1 MINILKIKSFS
12 FILKEN
18 SVFITN
24 YLLIGYT
31 FFLPLSKNISN
42 IFFTLVIIFFFLN
55 GNMKDKIN
63 FILKDKVV
71 VSILLFILVHIVW
84 LIGTDHFEYAQT
96 KILFMKHFLS
106 IIIIVTM
113 VSKEYI
119 AKIITAFVLS
129 MLFSE
134 ICSYFIF
141 FGFIEPFNNA
151 TRINPVPF
159 MLNHGF
165 YSTFLALTLGILL
178 FNLFKKE
185 LKFNYFN
192 KFIALFFSVTII
204 FNILII
210 SSRLGYILLFAVIF
224 SMTIIL
230 FRRYI
235 FKTIILTI
243 FVISIFYSIAYKNI
257 SNFQIR
263 VNEAIQNTE
272 QIFTEQD
279 YTTSEGI
286 RFGFYKYSLEALK
299 ESPIF
304 GVGTGDHINYIKNKI
319 IDYKYPEPMLNILNG
334 GENANLH
341 SDYLDIFVQFGLIG
355 LLIFLNIFYQIV
367 RYKTE
372 NEHLKALQVILVVV
386 MLVQALPQGMVYL
399 APINKLFILLLA
411 LTLNLYQNKIDELK
425 IGSR

>member
-1 MINILKIKSFS
+1 MINIFKIKSFY

-18 SVFITN
+18 SILITN

-55 GNMKDKIN
+55 GNIKDKIS
-63 FILKDKVV
+63 FILKDKVI

-96 KILFMKHFLS
+96 KISYMKHFLS

-113 VSKEYI
+113 ISKKYI
-119 AKIITAFVLS
+119 TKIIATFVLS

-165 YSTFLALTLGILL
+165 YSTFLSLTLGILL
-178 FNLFKKE
+178 FDLFKKE
-185 LKFNYFN
+185 LKFNYLN
-192 KFIALFFSVTII
+192 KFIALFFSITII

-230 FRRYI
+230 FRKHI
-235 FKTIILTI
+235 FKTIILII

-257 SNFQIR
+257 SNFEIR
-263 VNEAIQNTE
+263 VNQAIQNTE

-286 RFGFYKYSLEALK
+286 RFGFYKYSLEVLK
-299 ESPIF
+299 DSPIF
-304 GVGTGDHINYIKNKI
+304 GVGTGDHINYIKDKI
-319 IDYKYPEPMLNILNG
+319 VDYKYSKPMLNILNI
-334 GENANLH
+334 GENSNLH
-341 SDYLDIFVQFGLIG
+341 SDYFDVLVQFGLIG
-355 LLIFLNIFYQIV
+355 LVVFLNIFYQILK
-367 RYKTE
+367 YKQE
-372 NEHLKALQVILVVV
+372 EHNLKVLQILLVIV
-386 MLVQALPQGMVYL
+386 MLVQAFPQGMVYL
-399 APINKLFILLLA
+399 APINKIFILLLA
-411 LTLNLYQNKIDELK
+411 VTLNLYQNKINGLK
-425 IGSR
+425 

>member
-1 MINILKIKSFS
+1 MINIFKIKSFY

-18 SVFITN
+18 SILITN

-55 GNMKDKIN
+55 GNIKDKIN
-63 FILKDKVV
+63 FILKDKVI

-96 KILFMKHFLS
+96 KISYMKHFLS

-113 VSKEYI
+113 ISKEYI
-119 AKIITAFVLS
+119 TKIIATFVLS

-165 YSTFLALTLGILL
+165 YSTFLSLTLGILL

-185 LKFNYFN
+185 LKFNYLN
-192 KFIALFFSVTII
+192 KFIALFFSITII

-230 FRRYI
+230 FRKHI

-263 VNEAIQNTE
+263 VNQAIQHTQ
-272 QIFTEQD
+272 QIFIEQD

-286 RFGFYKYSLEALK
+286 RFGFYKYSLEVLK
-299 ESPIF
+299 DSPIF
-304 GVGTGDHINYIKNKI
+304 GVGTGDHINYIKDKI
-319 IDYKYPEPMLNILNG
+319 IDYKYSKPMLNILNL
-334 GENANLH
+334 GENSNLH
-341 SDYLDIFVQFGLIG
+341 SDYFDILVQFGLIG
-355 LLIFLNIFYQIV
+355 LVVFLNIFYQILK
-367 RYKTE
+367 YKQE
-372 NEHLKALQVILVVV
+372 EHNLKALQILLVIVI
-386 MLVQALPQGMVYL
+386 LVQALPQGMVYL
-399 APINKLFILLLA
+399 APINKIFILLLA
-411 LTLNLYQNKIDELK
+411 VTLNLYQNKINGLK
-425 IGSR
+425 

>member
-1 MINILKIKSFS
+1 MINIFKIKSFY

-18 SVFITN
+18 SILITN

-55 GNMKDKIN
+55 GNIKDKIS
-63 FILKDKVV
+63 FILKDKVI

-96 KILFMKHFLS
+96 KISYMKHFLS

-113 VSKEYI
+113 ISKKYI
-119 AKIITAFVLS
+119 TKIIATFVLS

-165 YSTFLALTLGILL
+165 YSTFLSLTLGILL
-178 FNLFKKE
+178 FDLFKKE
-185 LKFNYFN
+185 LKFNYLN
-192 KFIALFFSVTII
+192 KFIALFFSITII

-230 FRRYI
+230 FRKHI
-235 FKTIILTI
+235 FKTIILII

-263 VNEAIQNTE
+263 VNQAIQNTE

-286 RFGFYKYSLEALK
+286 RFGFYKYSLEVLK
-299 ESPIF
+299 DSPIF
-304 GVGTGDHINYIKNKI
+304 GVGTGDHINYIKDKI
-319 IDYKYPEPMLNILNG
+319 VDYKYSKPMLNILNI
-334 GENANLH
+334 GENSNLH
-341 SDYLDIFVQFGLIG
+341 SDYFDVLVQFGLIG
-355 LLIFLNIFYQIV
+355 LVVFLNIFYQILK
-367 RYKTE
+367 YKQE
-372 NEHLKALQVILVVV
+372 EHNLKVLQILLVIV
-386 MLVQALPQGMVYL
+386 MLVQAFPQGMVYL
-399 APINKLFILLLA
+399 APINKIFILLLA
-411 LTLNLYQNKIDELK
+411 VTLNLYQNKINGLK
-425 IGSR
+425 

>member
-1 MINILKIKSFS
+1 MINIFKIKSFY

-18 SVFITN
+18 SILITN

-55 GNMKDKIN
+55 GNIKDKIS
-63 FILKDKVV
+63 FILKDKVI

-96 KILFMKHFLS
+96 KISYMKHFLS

-113 VSKEYI
+113 ISKKYI
-119 AKIITAFVLS
+119 TKIIATFVLS

-165 YSTFLALTLGILL
+165 YSTFLSLTLGILL
-178 FNLFKKE
+178 FDLFKKE
-185 LKFNYFN
+185 LKFNYLN
-192 KFIALFFSVTII
+192 KFIALFFSITII

-230 FRRYI
+230 FRKHI

-263 VNEAIQNTE
+263 VNQAIQHTQ
-272 QIFTEQD
+272 QIFIEQD

-286 RFGFYKYSLEALK
+286 RFGFYKYSLEVLK
-299 ESPIF
+299 DSPIF
-304 GVGTGDHINYIKNKI
+304 GVGTGDHINYIKDKI
-319 IDYKYPEPMLNILNG
+319 IDYKYSKPMLNILNL
-334 GENANLH
+334 GENSNLH
-341 SDYLDIFVQFGLIG
+341 SDYFDILVQFGLIG
-355 LLIFLNIFYQIV
+355 LVVFLNIFYQILK
-367 RYKTE
+367 YKQE
-372 NEHLKALQVILVVV
+372 EHNLKALQILLVIVI
-386 MLVQALPQGMVYL
+386 LVQALPQGMVYL
-399 APINKLFILLLA
+399 APINKIFILLLA
-411 LTLNLYQNKIDELK
+411 VTLNLYQNKINGLK
-425 IGSR
+425 

>member
-1 MINILKIKSFS
+1 MINIFKIKSFY

-18 SVFITN
+18 SILITN

-55 GNMKDKIN
+55 GNIKDKIN
-63 FILKDKVV
+63 FILKDKVI

-96 KILFMKHFLS
+96 KISYMKHFLS

-113 VSKEYI
+113 ISKEYI
-119 AKIITAFVLS
+119 TKIIATFVLS

-134 ICSYFIF
+134 ICSYLIF

-165 YSTFLALTLGILL
+165 YSTFLSLTLGILL

-185 LKFNYFN
+185 LKFNYLN
-192 KFIALFFSVTII
+192 KFIALFFSITII

-230 FRRYI
+230 FRKHI

-263 VNEAIQNTE
+263 VNQAIQHTQ
-272 QIFTEQD
+272 QIFIEQD

-286 RFGFYKYSLEALK
+286 RFGFYKYSLEVLK
-299 ESPIF
+299 DSPIF
-304 GVGTGDHINYIKNKI
+304 GVGTGDHINYIKDKI
-319 IDYKYPEPMLNILNG
+319 IDYKYSKPMLNILNL
-334 GENANLH
+334 GENSNLH
-341 SDYLDIFVQFGLIG
+341 SDYFDILVQFGLIG
-355 LLIFLNIFYQIV
+355 LVVFLNIFYQILK
-367 RYKTE
+367 YKQE
-372 NEHLKALQVILVVV
+372 EHNLKALQILLVIVI
-386 MLVQALPQGMVYL
+386 LVQALPQGMVYL
-399 APINKLFILLLA
+399 APINKIFILLLA
-411 LTLNLYQNKIDELK
+411 VTLNLYQNKINGLK
-425 IGSR
+425 

>member
-1 MINILKIKSFS
+1 MINIFKIKSFY

-18 SVFITN
+18 SILITN

-55 GNMKDKIN
+55 GNIKDKIS
-63 FILKDKVV
+63 FILKDKVI

-96 KILFMKHFLS
+96 KISYMKHFLS

-113 VSKEYI
+113 ISKKYI
-119 AKIITAFVLS
+119 TKIIATFVLS

-165 YSTFLALTLGILL
+165 YSTFLSLTLGILL
-178 FNLFKKE
+178 FDLFKKE
-185 LKFNYFN
+185 LKFNYLN
-192 KFIALFFSVTII
+192 KFIALFFSITII

-230 FRRYI
+230 FRKHI
-235 FKTIILTI
+235 FKTIILII

-263 VNEAIQNTE
+263 VNQTIQHTQ
-272 QIFTEQD
+272 QIFMEQD

-286 RFGFYKYSLEALK
+286 RFGFYKYSLEVLK
-299 ESPIF
+299 DSPIF
-304 GVGTGDHINYIKNKI
+304 GVGTGDHINYIKDKI
-319 IDYKYPEPMLNILNG
+319 VDYKYSKPMLNILNI
-334 GENANLH
+334 GENSNLH
-341 SDYLDIFVQFGLIG
+341 SDYFDVLVQFGLIG
-355 LLIFLNIFYQIV
+355 LVVFLNIFYQILK
-367 RYKTE
+367 YKQE
-372 NEHLKALQVILVVV
+372 EHNLKVLQILLVIV
-386 MLVQALPQGMVYL
+386 MLVQAFPQGMVYL
-399 APINKLFILLLA
+399 APINKIFILLLA
-411 LTLNLYQNKIDELK
+411 VTLNLYQNKINGLK
-425 IGSR
+425 